1 MKIVQIGT
9 CVANDDLTQ
18 IVKEKQPEILVL
30 IEPMSIHNEKINEC
44 YSGINNVFLEN
55 IAITVD
61 DTKEMSFYYH
71 KNDGPMY

>member
-44 YSGINNVFLEN
+44 Y
-55 IAITVD
+55 
-61 DTKEMSFYYH
+61 
-71 KNDGPMY
+71 

>member
-18 IVKEKQPEILVL
+18 IVKENQPELLVL

-44 YSGINNVFLEN
+44 YSGINNIFSKIVKYEN
-55 IAITVD
+55 FNNTG
-61 DTKEMSFYYH
+61 KR
-71 KNDGPMY
+71 